1 MKTKLNR
8 LTFVVLLAVA
18 AINGQ
23 AAPKLEKD
31 SVLKIA
37 KEAYIYGLPL
47 VLTDLTRVGSGAE
60 SNHFYHSNRFPDYTA
75 RLVVRPN
82 NDTFYSSAFLDLGA
96 EPVVLSIPDSKDRYF
111 VVPLMDAWTNVFKS
125 FGKRTTGTKAQTY
138 VVTGPKWK
146 GTLPQGIEEVKSP
159 TDEVWIIGRYQ
170 VNSPEDGKNF
180 VAPIQNTL
188 TAIPLSKWNKTA
200 APTVAAVSYSIEK
213 NTVISDLKARKLT
226 GVQALNKLT
235 TEEYFTYLN
244 ELLVKNPGLTA
255 DKKALARFAKIG
267 IQPGKPFTLKS
278 FNVETQTALNSLAA
292 QLAEDFGKNQS
303 FFRAKNDEK
312 IDLAI
317 GNYGTDYLKRGLVAY
332 VGLGALNPE
341 EAVYRSYSVDA
352 DNQPLEGKNQYVLH
366 FDAGKLPPARAF
378 WSLTLYDKDGYLVDN
393 AIDRYAIG
401 DRNKLKFNADGSLD
415 LYIQNQYPG
424 AGKKE
429 NWLPAP
435 IGNFNLSVRIYLPTD
450 DFLHKEGSWVKPLV
464 RKLN

>member
-1 MKTKLNR
+1 MKTKLNK
-8 LTFVVLLAVA
+8 LMLLIVFAVA
-18 AINGQ
+18 AMNGQ

-47 VLTDLTRVGSGAE
+47 ILTDLTRIGSGVPV
-60 SNHFYHSNRFPDYTA
+60 NHFHHSNQFPDFRS

-96 EPVVLSIPDSKDRYF
+96 EPVVLSIPDSKERYF

-138 VVTGPKWK
+138 VITGPKWK
-146 GTLPQGIEEVKSP
+146 GILPAGIEEIKSP

-170 VNSPEDGKNF
+170 VNSPEDGKTF
-180 VAPIQNTL
+180 VVPIQNKL
-188 TAIPLSKWNKTA
+188 TVTPLSKWSNTTA
-200 APTVAAVSYSIEK
+200 PAVASVTYSIES
-213 NTVISDLKARKLT
+213 TAVIGDLKSKKLT
-226 GVQALNKLT
+226 VVEALNRLSV
-235 TEEYFTYLN
+235 EQYFTYLN
-244 ELLVKNPGLTA
+244 ELLVKNPGLLA
-255 DKKALARFAKIG
+255 DKKALVRFAKIG
-267 IQPGKPFTLKS
+267 ILPGKS
-278 FNVETQTALNSLAA
+278 FNLNQFSEDTRLVLNSLPVT
-292 QLAEDFGKNQS
+292 LADELSKNQS

-312 IDLAI
+312 IDLTI
-317 GNYGTDYLKRGLVAY
+317 GNYGTDYLKRGLIAY

-352 DNQPLEGKNQYVLH
+352 DNRPLEGKNKYLLH

-378 WSLTLYDKDGYLVDN
+378 WSVTLYDKDGYLVDN
-393 AIDRYAIG
+393 PIDRYAIG
-401 DRNKLKFNADGSLD
+401 DRNDLKFNSDGSLD

-424 AGKKE
+424 ADKKS

-450 DFLHKEGSWVKPLV
+450 DFLHKEGSWVKPLLK
-464 RKLN
+464 KLQ

>member
-1 MKTKLNR
+1 MTTKIQKLTLFIL
-8 LTFVVLLAVA
+8 LTFITL
-18 AINGQ
+18 NGQ
-23 AAPKLEKD
+23 SAPKLEKD

-47 VLTDLTRVGSGAE
+47 VLTDLTRLGSGAE
-60 SNHFYHSNRFPDYTA
+60 INHFNHSNKFPDYKA

-138 VVTGPKWK
+138 IVTGPKWK
-146 GTLPQGIEEVKSP
+146 GSLPQGIEEVKSP
-159 TDEVWIIGRYQ
+159 TDVVWIIARYQ

-188 TAIPLSKWNKTA
+188 TVTPLSKWNKTVSPA
-200 APTVAAVSYSIEK
+200 VAPVIYSIEK
-213 NTVISDLKARKLT
+213 ASVITDLKARKIT
-226 GVQALNKLT
+226 GVEALNKLT
-235 TEEYFTYLN
+235 TEEFFTYLN
-244 ELLVKNPGLTA
+244 ELLVKNPGFNA

-267 IQPGKPFTLKS
+267 IQAGNPFSLNS
-278 FNVETQTALNSLAA
+278 FNAETQTALNSLAA
-292 QLAEDFGKNQS
+292 QLAEEFGKNQS
-303 FFRAKNDEK
+303 FFRAKKDEK

-317 GNYGTDYLKRGLVAY
+317 GNYGTDYVKRCLVAY

-352 DNQPLEGKNQYVLH
+352 DNQPLEGKNQYVMH
-366 FDAGKLPPARAF
+366 FEAGKLPPARAF

-401 DRNKLKFNADGSLD
+401 DRNKLKYNADGSLD

-424 AGKKE
+424 ADKKE

-435 IGNFNLSVRIYLPTD
+435 VGSFNLSIRIYLPTEE
-450 DFLHKEGSWVKPLV
+450 FLYKEGSWVKPLV
-464 RKLN
+464 KKVN

>member
-1 MKTKLNR
+1 MRTQLNKLT
-8 LTFVVLLAVA
+8 LLIVLALAT
-18 AINGQ
+18 INGQ

-37 KEAYIYGLPL
+37 REAYIYGLPL
-47 VLTDLTRVGSGAE
+47 VLTDLTRIGSGAE
-60 SNHFYHSNRFPDYTA
+60 SNHFYHSNKFPDYTA

-146 GTLPQGIEEVKSP
+146 GALPQGIEQVKSP

-170 VNSPEDGKNF
+170 VNNPEDGKNF

-188 TAIPLSKWNKTA
+188 TAIPLSKWNN
-200 APTVAAVSYSIEK
+200 TVAPPAAHVTYSIEK
-213 NTVISDLKARKLT
+213 NTVINDLRSRKLT

-244 ELLVKNPGLTA
+244 ELLVKNPGLAA
-255 DKKALARFAKIG
+255 DKKVLARFAKIG
-267 IQPGKPFTLKS
+267 IQAGKSFTLKS
-278 FNVETQTALNSLAA
+278 FDAEIQTALNSLAA
-292 QLAEDFGKNQS
+292 QLATEFGNNQS

-312 IDLAI
+312 IDLTI
-317 GNYGTDYLKRGLVAY
+317 GNYGIDYLKRGLVAY

-341 EAVYRSYSVDA
+341 EAVYRSYSIDA
-352 DNQPLEGKNQYVLH
+352 DNQLLEGKNQYLLH

-393 AIDRYAIG
+393 SIDRYAIG
-401 DRNKLKFNADGSLD
+401 DRNKLKYNADGSLD
-415 LYIQNQYPG
+415 LYIQSQYPG
-424 AGKKE
+424 ADKKE

-435 IGNFNLSVRIYLPTD
+435 VGGFNLSLRIYWPTEE
-450 DFLHKEGSWVKPLV
+450 FLYKDGSWVKPLV
-464 RKLN
+464 KRVN